1 MNRAWQGTGEWAAG
15 STYDP
20 GVASRPA
27 IAITVG
33 DPLGIGPE
41 IVAAAMADA
50 DLTARADLRVYGSLE
65 PAKGARGPTAQGGR
79 TSFESV
85 ERAIADAKRPPGDA
99 ARVDAIVTGPIS
111 KEAWHLAGLTWPGHT
126 ELLAER
132 FGSPR
137 SGMLFVGPRLRV
149 ILATVHVALRRV
161 PEVLTTARVLEC
173 IELGAKACGELV
185 KGAARSGGPAR
196 VGVAGL
202 NPHAGEHGLL
212 GEEDARV
219 IAPAVA
225 AARAKGI
232 DVQGPV
238 PGDVVFGR
246 AARGEYDV
254 VVAMY
259 HDQGLIPVKLL
270 DRERSV
276 NTTVGLS
283 WQGRRVVRTSP
294 AHGTAF
300 DIAGQGVAD
309 ATSMKAAIE
318 LAIEMAG

>member
-1 MNRAWQGTGEWAAG
+1 MKW
-15 STYDP
+15 
-20 GVASRPA
+20 RPV
-27 IAITVG
+27 IAITAG
-33 DPLGIGPE
+33 DPGGIGPE
-41 IVAAAMADA
+41 IVAAAVRDA
-50 DLTARADLRVYGSLE
+50 GLAARAELRVYGRVDAGGVGAS
-65 PAKGARGPTAQGGR
+65 GARGPTREGGR
-79 TSFESV
+79 ESLESV

-99 ARVDAIVTGPIS
+99 ARVEAIVTGPIS
-111 KEAWHLAGLTWPGHT
+111 KEAWHLAGHSWPGHT

-132 FGSPR
+132 LESPR
-137 SGMLFVGPRLRV
+137 SGMLFVGPKLRV
-149 ILATVHVALRRV
+149 ILATVHVPLARV
-161 PEVLTTARVLEC
+161 PGTLTTARVLEC
-173 IELGAKACGELV
+173 IELGARACAELM
-185 KGAARSGGPAR
+185 KGPARPAR

-212 GEEDARV
+212 GDEDARV

-225 AARAKGI
+225 AARAAGI
-232 DVQGPV
+232 DAEGPV

-246 AARGEYDV
+246 MVKGRYDL

-270 DRERSV
+270 DGERSV
-276 NTTVGLS
+276 NVTVGLA

-300 DIAGQGVAD
+300 DIAGKGAAD

-318 LAIEMAG
+318 LAIEMVG

>member
-1 MNRAWQGTGEWAAG
+1 M
-15 STYDP
+15 P
-20 GVASRPA
+20 GRLV

-41 IVAAAMADA
+41 IAHK
-50 DLTARADLRVYGSLE
+50 TAGDVGLKGRAKMRVYGERAAPES
-65 PAKGARGPTAQGGR
+65 GVRGPTREGGEA
-79 TSFESV
+79 SFRWV
-85 ERAIADAKRPPGDA
+85 EEAIADAKRPRGDA
-99 ARVDAIVTGPIS
+99 RRVDAIVTGPIS
-111 KEAWHLAGLTWPGHT
+111 KEAWALAGHAWPGHT

-132 FGSPR
+132 FASPK

-149 ILATVHVALRRV
+149 ILATVHVPLVDVAS
-161 PEVLTTARVLEC
+161 VLTTARVLEC
-173 IELGAKACGELV
+173 IELGAQACGEMGV
-185 KGAARSGGPAR
+185 KQPR

-212 GEEDARV
+212 GKEDAGV

-225 AARAKGI
+225 QARANGL
-232 DVQGPV
+232 DVDGPV
-238 PGDVVFGR
+238 PGDVVFAR
-246 AARGEYDV
+246 AAKGEYGL

-276 NTTVGLS
+276 NTTVGLV
-283 WQGRRVVRTSP
+283 WAGERIVRTSP

-300 DIAGQGVAD
+300 DIAGKGVAD
-309 ATSMKAAIE
+309 ATSMKAAVE
-318 LAIEMAG
+318 LAIELASMADGTSAPPDTRPT

>member
-1 MNRAWQGTGEWAAG
+1 MKA
-15 STYDP
+15 
-20 GVASRPA
+20 RPA

-41 IVAAAMADA
+41 IVAAALADTG
-50 DLTARADLRVYGSLE
+50 LTARADLRVYGSLDVGTG
-65 PAKGARGPTAQGGR
+65 AANGARGPTAEGGR
-79 TSFESV
+79 VSFESV

-99 ARVDAIVTGPIS
+99 ARVEAIVTGPIS
-111 KEAWHLAGLTWPGHT
+111 KEAWHLAGHSWPGHT

-132 FGSPR
+132 FESPK

-149 ILATVHVALRRV
+149 ILATVHVPLGHV

-173 IELGAKACGELV
+173 IELGAKACAELM
-185 KGAARSGGPAR
+185 KGAARSGGRAR

-232 DVQGPV
+232 DAQGPV

-246 AARGEYDV
+246 AAKGEYDV

-270 DRERSV
+270 DGARSV
-276 NTTVGLS
+276 NTTVGLM

-300 DIAGQGVAD
+300 DIAGQGRAD

-318 LAIEMAG
+318 LAIEMVG